1 MRVHVPHVPPTV
13 GIDDLLAIDLQL
25 LVRVDGN
32 QHNPYR
38 KKANTDLLLHSPPH
52 THEQNS
58 RCFKVLTAVILFVKP
73 QNICYKNGK
82 VVRNI

>member
-38 KKANTDLLLHSPPH
+38 EKNNTDLLLYSPPH
-52 THEQNS
+52 KHEQNS
-58 RCFKVLTAVILFVKP
+58 QCFKVLTAVIF
-73 QNICYKNGK
+73 ICNTPKY
-82 VVRNI
+82 VF

>member
-38 KKANTDLLLHSPPH
+38 KKPIRTCFYTALH
-52 THEQNS
+52 THMS
-58 RCFKVLTAVILFVKP
+58 KIHKVLKF
-73 QNICYKNGK
+73 
-82 VVRNI
+82 